1 MVAPAGVNEELPQ
14 EPAKAGAGTGTAE
27 AEPSQA
33 EETQEKAAS
42 VAVVPAEVVP
52 KQAEPAV
59 VPPQAEPAEE
69 ERAAVASADATS
81 AGAKPAE
88 ARSSEAEPAE
98 AEPAEAEPAEAEPA
112 EAEPAGKDPAD
123 AGPADAGPAEAEL
136 ADEGPAE
143 AGPVEAASAE
153 AASVRAGEADWD
165 AEEGSRDVRPLAV
178 AGIILGVI
186 ALVGVAV
193 GVLAV
198 ITHGFRPKTVVTYR
212 PAAVFALRPGQC
224 VNSGSDALKF
234 TVVSCARP
242 HDAEVFAAFALPAA
256 PWPGASAVRVDAGD
270 GCASRL
276 DSYIDPQLATA
287 SLTQEYVYPN
297 QAAWQAGERTV
308 VCEVSAVSGRLTGS
322 VRAQG

>member
-1 MVAPAGVNEELPQ
+1 MVAPTGVNEEFPG
-14 EPAKAGAGTGTAE
+14 EPAKAGTAGVGTAE

-33 EETQEKAAS
+33 EGTQEKAAS
-42 VAVVPAEVVP
+42 TAVVPAE
-52 KQAEPAV
+52 V

-69 ERAAVASADATS
+69 EGSAAEPAEVTA
-81 AGAKPAE
+81 AGAEAEPAKAERAKAEPAGVESVEAELAIAEPVEAEPAE
-88 ARSSEAEPAE
+88 TEPAE
-98 AEPAEAEPAEAEPA
+98 AEPAV
-112 EAEPAGKDPAD
+112 
-123 AGPADAGPAEAEL
+123 
-136 ADEGPAE
+136 EGAAE
-143 AGPVEAASAE
+143 AGAA
-153 AASVRAGEADWD
+153 EADWD
-165 AEEGSRDVRPLAV
+165 AEEGGRDVSPLAV
-178 AGIILGVI
+178 VGIIFGVI

-212 PAAVFALRPGQC
+212 PAAVFGLRPGQC

-234 TVVSCARP
+234 TVLSCARP
-242 HDAEVFAAFALPAA
+242 HDAEVFAAFTLPAG
-256 PWPGASAVRVDAGD
+256 PWPGGSAVRVDAGD

-287 SLTQEYVYPN
+287 SLTQQYVYPN

-308 VCEVSAVSGRLTGS
+308 VCEVSAVDGRLTGS